1 MEAKASSV
9 GANTVNGPIIT
20 FLKNNVAVNYFGNT
34 FTWAGKCVCKASFG
48 HQIQQL
54 CQSIFLQNGWN
65 IVTASVPL

>member
-1 MEAKASSV
+1 MV
-9 GANTVNGPIIT
+9 
-20 FLKNNVAVNYFGNT
+20 VNYFGNK

-65 IVTASVPL
+65 IVTASVTL